1 MTAWTTIRVCASQEP
16 AASLYFAP
24 AGGGQPLGP
33 SSNLD
38 RAMQAI
44 ERGRFDC
51 AAGRWLD
58 VLPSGADTT
67 RLVII
72 GLGAGHGSG
81 DWTVTGRD
89 VVAALSALRLP
100 AARVPSSRELGG
112 EESLTSLLAGAL
124 DAGFRREQGRLVPPV
139 EFRPEQLIADRDDAH
154 IVDGV
159 VRNSVPTHR
168 ARAWVDQPANLLTP
182 ENFAFEAAEA
192 LAASGVAVQIL
203 GRAELEAMGAGA
215 ILAVSSAS
223 SNEPQLL
230 VAEWRGDPSRS
241 GWDVAMVGKGLT
253 FDSGGLNVKA
263 APVIEKMRL
272 DMAGGAAV
280 ICALELAASRRIAVN
295 AVVVVPM
302 VENLIG
308 SAGFRPGDVVR
319 SMSGR
324 TIEVINT
331 DAEGRLVLAD
341 AMTYALRQY
350 DPAYLV
356 DVATLTGMIAA
367 VLHEEYA
374 GLYASD
380 DGLARQLL
388 ASAERTGER
397 LWRMPLSARL
407 GYLVESRVADLAN
420 LGALGHFSN
429 AGGSPTAGAKFLEH
443 FAEGRKWAHLDISGP
458 TWCSHA
464 SRHSSPGATGF
475 GVKVLGDWLRELGAG
490 SR

>member
-1 MTAWTTIRVCASQEP
+1 MTAWTTIGIGASREP
-16 AASLYFAP
+16 APCLYFARS
-24 AGGGQPLGP
+24 GGAQPLGAAE
-33 SSNLD
+33 D
-38 RAMQAI
+38 RNRAALAI
-44 ERGRFDC
+44 ARAGFDC

-58 VLPSGADTT
+58 VLPSDASES
-67 RLVII
+67 RLVVI
-72 GLGAGHGSG
+72 GLGDGREPVDWNAG
-81 DWTVTGRD
+81 GRD
-89 VVAALSALRLP
+89 IVEALTALRIP
-100 AARVPSSRELGG
+100 VARIPSSLELGG
-112 EESLTSLLAGAL
+112 KDALAALLVGAL
-124 DAGFRREQGRLVPPV
+124 AAGFRHEQGRLTPPPD
-139 EFRPEQLIADRDDAH
+139 FRPERLLVNPDDAH
-154 IVDGV
+154 VVADV
-159 VRNSVPTHR
+159 VRDTAATHR
-168 ARAWVDQPANLLTP
+168 ARAWVEQPANLLTP
-182 ENFAFEAAEA
+182 ITFAKEATAA
-192 LAASGVAVQIL
+192 LTASGATVRIL
-203 GRAELEAMGAGA
+203 GRAELETMGAGA

-230 VAEWRGDPSRS
+230 VAEWRGDPSRR

-263 APVIEKMRL
+263 PPVIEKMRL

-280 ICALELAASRRIAVN
+280 ICALELAAKRQTKVN

-308 SAGFRPGDVVR
+308 SAGYRPGDVIR
-319 SMSGR
+319 SLSGR

-341 AMTYALRQY
+341 GMTYALRQY
-350 DPAYLV
+350 DPTYLV

-388 ASAERTGER
+388 SSAEKTGEL
-397 LWRMPLSARL
+397 LWRMPLSPKL
-407 GYLVESRVADLAN
+407 GYLVESRVADVAN
-420 LGALGHFSN
+420 LGTLGLFSN

-458 TWCSHA
+458 AWCQHG
-464 SRHSSPGATGF
+464 SRRSSAGATGF
-475 GVKVLGDWLRELGAG
+475 GVRLLGEWLGALGVG

>member
-1 MTAWTTIRVCASQEP
+1 MTAWTTIRIRASRDS
-16 AASLYFAP
+16 AASVYFAR
-24 AGGGQPLGP
+24 AGGAQPLGP
-33 SSNLD
+33 AANMV
-38 RAMQAI
+38 RVTQAI
-44 ERGRFDC
+44 ERAGFDC

-58 VLPSGADTT
+58 ALPGGDDPT
-67 RLVII
+67 RLVVI
-72 GLGAGHGSG
+72 GLGEG
-81 DWTVTGRD
+81 DSAVDWNVTGRD
-89 VVAALSALRLP
+89 VVEALSALRLP
-100 AARVPSSRELGG
+100 TARVPSSRELGG
-112 EESLTSLLAGAL
+112 EGRLASLLAGAL
-124 DAGFRREQGRLVPPV
+124 AACFRREQGRLVPPTD
-139 EFRPEQLIADRDDAH
+139 FQPGQLFVDPDDARIAEE
-154 IVDGV
+154 IVRD
-159 VRNSVPTHR
+159 SVPTHR

-182 ENFAFEAAEA
+182 GTFAREAAEA
-192 LAASGVAVQIL
+192 LSASGVDVRIL
-203 GRAELEAMGAGA
+203 GRAELEACGAGA

-223 SNEPQLL
+223 GNEPQLL

-253 FDSGGLNVKA
+253 FDAGGLNVKA
-263 APVIEKMRL
+263 PPVIEKMRL

-280 ICALELAASRRIAVN
+280 ICALELASVRQAAVN

-302 VENLIG
+302 VENLLG
-308 SAGFRPGDVVR
+308 GTGYRPGDVIR

-341 AMTYALRQY
+341 AMTYALQKY
-350 DPAYLV
+350 DPTYLV

-380 DGLARQLL
+380 DGLAQQLL
-388 ASAERTGER
+388 ASAEKTGEL
-397 LWRMPLSARL
+397 LWRMPLSPRL

-420 LGALGHFSN
+420 FGAIGYFSN
-429 AGGSPTAGAKFLEH
+429 AGGSPTAGAKFLEN

-458 TWCSHA
+458 TWCNHA

-475 GVKVLGDWLRELGAG
+475 GVRVLGDWLGELGAA